1 MPTSATGTSTSS
13 GGLRR
18 GQRGFSLLELL
29 IVVTIIGIFAG
40 MAVLSLGVLGN
51 DRQIEHEALRLKSL
65 IDLVHEQAVMQS
77 RDYGVLFTEDGY
89 RFYVYDYD
97 EMKWV
102 DPPDG
107 DILGPHS
114 LQQPLGMSL
123 KLEERKLVLD
133 TAGPSAGNAAGASG
147 SPLGVLPNAKSDG
160 RAERR
165 IAGTTKDALKQ
176 PEPQVV
182 ILSSGE
188 MTPFEADIYRD
199 VAGGRFELKGGFDGK
214 IEIKQD
220 GFDKPS

>member
-1 MPTSATGTSTSS
+1 MPISAIGTSTSGS
-13 GGLRR
+13 IRGR

-51 DRQIEHEALRLKSL
+51 DREIEHEALRLKSL
-65 IDLVHEQAVMQS
+65 IDFVHEQAVMQS
-77 RDYGVLFTEDGY
+77 RDYGVLFTDDGY

-102 DPPDG
+102 DAPEA
-107 DILGPHS
+107 DILGAHS
-114 LQQPLGMSL
+114 LKQPLAMSL
-123 KLEERKLVLD
+123 KLEDRKLVLD
-133 TAGPSAGNAAGASG
+133 TG
-147 SPLGVLPNAKSDG
+147 SKP
-160 RAERR
+160 
-165 IAGTTKDALKQ
+165 KDPLKQ

-199 VAGGRFELKGGFDGK
+199 VAGGRFVLTAGFDGK
-214 IEIKQD
+214 IEIKQN
-220 GFDKPS
+220 GFGKGA